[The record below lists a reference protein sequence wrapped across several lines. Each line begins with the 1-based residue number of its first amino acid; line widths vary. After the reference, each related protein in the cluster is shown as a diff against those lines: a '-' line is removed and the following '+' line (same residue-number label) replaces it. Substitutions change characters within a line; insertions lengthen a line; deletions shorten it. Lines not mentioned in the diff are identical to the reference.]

1 MFKKLLIYILS
12 FLLIIS
18 IVSYPVSAYQ
28 ISGFE
33 LEAHTAILYSL
44 DTGDVLYSKNA
55 DEKVYPASL
64 TKMLSAIIL
73 IENTADL
80 DKEILTYT
88 NEANNEILGTGSVV
102 VGLKIGEQITARQ
115 ALNCL
120 LISSGGDVA
129 YAIAHHYGGN
139 TDGFVALMNEKAKEI
154 GMVNSHFGN
163 PVGLHDDETYTTGND
178 ILTLTKYA
186 LKNEVFKE
194 VTSTV
199 KYTLAPTNMHSKE
212 RHYSTTNFLTNPT
225 TNYYYQYAK
234 GVKTGFTTEAGR
246 CVVSTAS
253 YNGYNYLCVIMGC
266 KNADGRRHEFMDSRN
281 LYRWAFN
288 NFEYKSLL
296 DTTKPITEIEV
307 DLSLETDHIPLYA
320 EQNLAKIFPK
330 NADTSTITIKPHLT
344 ANTIDAP
351 VSAGTVLGTA
361 DIIYSEE
368 KIGTVN
374 LVAGETVNSSFILV
388 VARFFKNIFTST
400 AFKIILAVIGLAILI
415 YIAMIIKLNYGRK
428 NHRKVKYIP
437 MDKKDKH

>member
-1 MFKKLLIYILS
+1 MFKKLSIYILS

-33 LEAHTAILYSL
+33 LDAHTAILYSL
-44 DTGDVLYSKNA
+44 DTGDILYSKNA

-64 TKMLSAIIL
+64 TKMLSAIVL
-73 IENTADL
+73 IENTPDL

-115 ALNCL
+115 ALSLL

-154 GMVNSHFGN
+154 GLASSHFGN
-163 PVGLHDDETYTTGND
+163 PVGLHDDETYTTGSD

-186 LKNEVFKE
+186 LKHEVFKE

-199 KYTLAPTNMHSKE
+199 RYTLAPTNMCSKE

-266 KNADGRRHEFMDSRN
+266 ENKDGRRHEFMDSRN

-307 DLSLETDHIPLYA
+307 ELSLETDHIPLYA

-330 NADTSTITIKPHLT
+330 NADTSTITIKPNLISD
-344 ANTIDAP
+344 TIDAP
-351 VSAGTVLGTA
+351 IKAGTVLGTA

-374 LVAGETVNSSFILV
+374 LVAGEAVNSSFILV

-400 AFKIILAVIGLAILI
+400 AFKIILAIIGIAILV

-428 NHRKVKYIP
+428 THRKVKYIP
-437 MDKKDKH
+437 MDKK